1 MPFHL
6 LELKVFFLSIW
17 GALGLESISSLVE
30 EPSNFLVTKVL
41 AEDTRLVF
49 IFLMQLQTV
58 RCRAVHGVCETLAE
72 VGDRQEVGNLNNKA
86 NLMSKTFVKGSVG
99 TIVGFHSESD
109 EIH

>member
-1 MPFHL
+1 M
-6 LELKVFFLSIW
+6 
-17 GALGLESISSLVE
+17 
-30 EPSNFLVTKVL
+30 L

-86 NLMSKTFVKGSVG
+86 NLTSKTFVKGDCQPWP
-99 TIVGFHSESD
+99 SD
-109 EIH
+109 DCDVTFN